1 MNQANGFSFE
11 FWRVARCRSRHRV
24 DSLRRLSH
32 PKLWFVRRPGSSP
45 LAEKI
50 GDRSNPLCR
59 AREEEGVYTL
69 RDRVHACTLQAES
82 VHGACKEVCT
92 RLHACT
98 PRKTHANR
106 PLQSLQD
113 GSNQAA
119 PTPPAGYAPRK
130 VLISSGIWRTISE
143 NPCQK
148 ISKCSPHLTNHRH
161 TKRARVHALYAYK
174 GVEDDGAQRPWKIA
188 TVATVRTGL
197 HRRNRRKI

>member
-1 MNQANGFSFE
+1 
-11 FWRVARCRSRHRV
+11 
-24 DSLRRLSH
+24 
-32 PKLWFVRRPGSSP
+32 
-45 LAEKI
+45 
-50 GDRSNPLCR
+50 
-59 AREEEGVYTL
+59 VYTL

-106 PLQSLQD
+106 LLQSLQD

-161 TKRARVHALYAYK
+161 TKRARVQAKSGGYTTHSHK
-174 GVEDDGAQRPWKIA
+174 
-188 TVATVRTGL
+188 
-197 HRRNRRKI
+197 RRR